1 MFFQYTANG
10 GAKGYL
16 SGGKRPCFASQKVTF
31 YKALEIKLLQKRH
44 EHGGKTA
51 GGIYARRVRL
61 LRA

>member
-16 SGGKRPCFASQKVTF
+16 SGGKRPCFASQKATF
-31 YKALEIKLLQKRH
+31 YKALGIRLLQKLH

>member
-1 MFFQYTANG
+1 MFLQYTANG

-16 SGGKRPCFASQKVTF
+16 SGGKRPCFASQKATF